1 MQTSPRQ
8 DETPTTITPDHAR
21 AQPPSRQPTHARHY
35 GRSRDAMRRSGTLRS
50 FTSTTDRRSEPV
62 EHIHGADQASLISV
76 QAGRERGPGTVSLRV
91 ESTWNEQSDPLA
103 PFVVYWKARFV
114 DDPHMWASA
123 LFDEVLPLGYGCSYP
138 SFARQVRLA
147 GLRPHSEACAGVKGR
162 GTIEIAHPAG
172 EEIQWDWAERRNAPW
187 GATSYGLLGTL
198 SPGASRWTN
207 RRLVCATHRRTPV
220 TTRLAS
226 GLGRVRVTAGSAFPW
241 LPRSD
246 SAPPRHR
253 KPPRHRHVPTLVW
266 ISAVQSVRR
275 AR

>member
-1 MQTSPRQ
+1 M
-8 DETPTTITPDHAR
+8 
-21 AQPPSRQPTHARHY
+21 
-35 GRSRDAMRRSGTLRS
+35 
-50 FTSTTDRRSEPV
+50 
-62 EHIHGADQASLISV
+62 
-76 QAGRERGPGTVSLRV
+76 SLRV

-138 SFARQVRLA
+138 SFARQVR
-147 GLRPHSEACAGVKGR
+147 

-198 SPGASRWTN
+198 SPGASRWT
-207 RRLVCATHRRTPV
+207 LVCATHRRTPV

-226 GLGRVRVTAGSAFPW
+226 GLGRGRSRRVALSHGCLDLT
-241 LPRSD
+241 
-246 SAPPRHR
+246 RHHQGTES
-253 KPPRHRHVPTLVW
+253 PHHIVMSRHW
-266 ISAVQSVRR
+266 SGSVRFSRCGR